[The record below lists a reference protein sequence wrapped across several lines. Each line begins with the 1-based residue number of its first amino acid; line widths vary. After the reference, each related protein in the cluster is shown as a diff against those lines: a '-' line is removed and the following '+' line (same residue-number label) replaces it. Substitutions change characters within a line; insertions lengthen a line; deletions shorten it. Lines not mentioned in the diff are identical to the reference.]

1 MYPAVRFNSFYG
13 FFGIPWRLLLLFL
26 FILSASVGCLFA
38 LKINCIIRIGEK
50 LKLVIVGNLYLFVCS
65 IFCEKG

>member
-13 FFGIPWRLLLLFL
+13 FFGIPWRLFL

-38 LKINCIIRIGEK
+38 LKINCIIGIGGK
-50 LKLVIVGNLYLFVCS
+50 IKLVIVGNLCLFVCS
-65 IFCEKG
+65 IFCGKG